1 MIGPCL
7 LCQLS
12 PSKSYETLSTP
23 STHIYRLLLIQ
34 RGHLPSNP
42 LRTAVRPHR
51 DIFETGV
58 DVLEASEHIGDLKS
72 HQVSSQDPLLP
83 SCSCPTACLSCT
95 HPSLATPRH
104 RFSIKSPP
112 IDSVQVA
119 PSNYMMSW
127 ARIHYKSMRLP

>member
-1 MIGPCL
+1 MSPDLSCTATSTLMALIRVLPLLSPFPPLPTHRHVIGPCP
-7 LCQLS
+7 LCELD
-12 PSKSYETLSTP
+12 PSKSYKTLSTP

-51 DIFETGV
+51 DIFETDV

-83 SCSCPTACLSCT
+83 SCSCPTACLSCV
-95 HPSLATPRH
+95 HPSLA
-104 RFSIKSPP
+104 SP
-112 IDSVQVA
+112 
-119 PSNYMMSW
+119 
-127 ARIHYKSMRLP
+127 